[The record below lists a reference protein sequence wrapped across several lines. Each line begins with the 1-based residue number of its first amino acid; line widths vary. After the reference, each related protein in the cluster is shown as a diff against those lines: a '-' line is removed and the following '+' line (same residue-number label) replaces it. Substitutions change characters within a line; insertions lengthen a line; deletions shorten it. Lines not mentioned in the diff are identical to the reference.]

1 MNPYCKDFL
10 ICHFLEFYAD
20 VSKILSTSTK
30 MLRCLSYSF
39 WIFPKRHTDSIHSLS
54 NLQLFVLYNMF
65 SDWKEGWNVEIHH
78 IFSGFSATDLQVAI
92 LQVLLGEKKVSRECG
107 FLHACVLPTEHQR
120 MFPASASVTQLIKEE
135 NMCQHTTKCSKAL
148 ILSIC
153 TVIYLAS
160 FH

>member
-1 MNPYCKDFL
+1 
-10 ICHFLEFYAD
+10 
-20 VSKILSTSTK
+20 
-30 MLRCLSYSF
+30 
-39 WIFPKRHTDSIHSLS
+39 
-54 NLQLFVLYNMF
+54 MF

-78 IFSGFSATDLQVAI
+78 IFSGLSATDLQVAI
-92 LQVLLGEKKVSRECG
+92 LQVLLGEKKASRECG

-135 NMCQHTTKCSKAL
+135 NMCHHTTKCSKAL

-160 FH
+160 FHWNTDGEIAKLLRKVSVVAFGTSMKIHTQQNNKQERVSAFQHVRWQ